1 MLCYKFISFSFLAS
15 LQIGFSEG
23 AAGVKKSALED
34 FTKGVVETLK
44 GKKKRKKRSK
54 SEERKHKKKQ
64 KIVKR
69 RKRDSPPIDEETIAQ
84 YKEKTS
90 SRRKR
95 KDPTELSE
103 VDKLKQE
110 ALNILRDYTSGEF
123 PFNPEFAG
131 DPTPLLATRG
141 DFAVHKENILKD
153 MKLKGKFYK
162 FSQMTLVFDNVSLFL
177 IFFFLPI
184 ARFLKLHKKAGSHNL

>member
-1 MLCYKFISFSFLAS
+1 ISFSFLAS

-54 SEERKHKKKQ
+54 SEERKHKKKR

-123 PFNPEFAG
+123 
-131 DPTPLLATRG
+131 
-141 DFAVHKENILKD
+141 
-153 MKLKGKFYK
+153 
-162 FSQMTLVFDNVSLFL
+162 
-177 IFFFLPI
+177 
-184 ARFLKLHKKAGSHNL
+184 